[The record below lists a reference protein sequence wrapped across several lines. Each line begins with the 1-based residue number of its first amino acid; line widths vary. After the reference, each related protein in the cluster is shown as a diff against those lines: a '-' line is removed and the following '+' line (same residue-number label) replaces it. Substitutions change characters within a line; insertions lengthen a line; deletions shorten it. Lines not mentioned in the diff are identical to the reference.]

1 MNIKTDKNL
10 LKAAIDN
17 GCKTAAELAHYIR
30 IHLMMTR
37 TYRQI

>member
-17 GCKTAAELAHYIR
+17 GCQTAAELAHYIR
-30 IHLMMTR
+30 VHLMMTR
-37 TYRQI
+37 TYQQI